1 MTFMSRALQR
11 LSVVG
16 DLESRVIE
24 RAGTFTEVICPRDM
38 TSARCEAWL
47 DWGDSRAANLSGALP
62 SGTWLRDGD
71 ADSDAFGGAIADYAH
86 RLSQWGLRL
95 GHFATPA
102 DASSFSEALEATML
116 AGLAAPALGV
126 SGGVPGGARVHPTAG
141 DVIPPLAE
149 AAPLYLDDHSGRK
162 ALTRHLLDAR
172 ARILNDTA
180 QRQLAAALNEIDSA
194 IHRAEGDFR
203 ASLKHNTALARAAG
217 RARRLGASDAMI
229 ARQIQLSDADNLADW
244 SAAQSPEPRAVRAC
258 AVIAERDRVAAGDP
272 FVVLAA
278 EAALE
283 AGHVHLVFDPRD
295 AEAIE
300 AQGFAARAAIN
311 AEAFFTANGFDV
323 EGFVDCVTLWSC
335 ALDIEAAVGFSANG
349 EDALRRHALRPVALT
364 LGGVAEALMAAGLG
378 LNDPAAIDYSAHLYA
393 LMEAAAVN
401 ASAQLAGR
409 LGAYDVSGL
418 EASSFESRG
427 FDRAQV
433 IDRLSGRL
441 YQITALKG
449 HTELKGHALELIQN
463 ALKLAKKTGLRNAQS
478 TALFEDAELALRLG
492 VTIADRFMNDLRAYL
507 ESDDGL
513 LVPTLKASVIR
524 GLQAVNADW
533 DSVRTYLLGYRE
545 LTNSPH
551 INTASLKS
559 KGLTDFELHRL
570 EETLPFAR
578 SLRDVVSRH
587 TLDVNFIRDI
597 WGLDEAELA
606 APELDLLAI
615 MGFTAD
621 QVDEAEA
628 YIFGH
633 GSLEALQGIDAAA
646 WALLVPPSLKAQLA
660 MRHAIEAFTD
670 APATAPF
677 AIAWDQGVTEAVK
690 LMSLAAGAGLRA
702 VSVTRPEPPAGFAL
716 DIPDFEDAPRPA
728 AAPAAYPVRE
738 TVANTPRIIE
748 KVIERD
754 RVRTK
759 LPDRRKGYI
768 QKAGVGGHKVYI
780 HTGEYEDGSLGEIFI
795 DMHKE
800 GAAFRS
806 LMNNF
811 AIAISIGLQ
820 YGVPLDEFVDA
831 YVFTRFEPAG
841 PVSGNDRVKSATSI
855 LDYIFRELAISYL
868 DRNDLS
874 NGDPEALNA
883 DGLGAGDS
891 APPEAMP
898 ASQLISKGFAR
909 GTSTNN
915 LVVVPFGARRRT
927 DGSVDVADEDE

>member
-47 DWGDSRAANLSGALP
+47 DWGDSRASLSGSLP
-62 SGTWLRDGD
+62 SGTWMRDGD
-71 ADSDAFGGAIADYAH
+71 ADSDAFGGAIADYTH

-95 GHFATPA
+95 GHFTTPA
-102 DASSFSEALEATML
+102 DASSFSESLEATML
-116 AGLAAPALGV
+116 AGLAAPAMALPAG
-126 SGGVPGGARVHPTAG
+126 SRIHPTAG
-141 DVIPPLAE
+141 DVVPPLAE
-149 AAPLYLDDHSGRK
+149 TAPLYLDDHSGRQ
-162 ALTRHLLDAR
+162 ALTRTLLDAR
-172 ARILNDTA
+172 TRLLGDAA
-180 QRQLAAALNEIDSA
+180 QRQLAVALNEIASA
-194 IHRAEGDFR
+194 IHRAEGDYR
-203 ASLKHNTALARAAG
+203 ASLKHNAALARAAA

-229 ARQIQLSDADNLADW
+229 ARQIQLSDSESPVDW
-244 SAAQSPEPRAVRAC
+244 STAQSPEPHITRPR

-272 FVVLAA
+272 FLVLAA
-278 EAALE
+278 ETAIE
-283 AGHVHLVFDPRD
+283 AGNVHLVFDPTD
-295 AEAIE
+295 AEAVE

-311 AEAFFTANGFDV
+311 AEAFFTADGFDV
-323 EGFVDCVTLWSC
+323 EGFIDCVTLWAC
-335 ALDIEAAVGFSANG
+335 ALDIEAAIGFSATA
-349 EDALRRHALRPVALT
+349 EDALRRNALRPVALT
-364 LGGVAEALMAAGLG
+364 LGGVAEALMAAGIG
-378 LNDPAAIDYSAHLYA
+378 LNDPATADYAAHLFA

-409 LGAYDVSGL
+409 LGSHDSSNL
-418 EASSFESRG
+418 ESTG
-427 FDRAQV
+427 FDRAQAV
-433 IDRLSGRL
+433 DRLSGRL

-478 TALFEDAELALRLG
+478 TALFEDPELALRLG
-492 VTIADRFMNDLRAYL
+492 VTVGDRFMADLRAFI
-507 ESDDGL
+507 ESDDGI
-513 LVPTLKASVIR
+513 LVPTLKGSVVR
-524 GLQAVNADW
+524 GLQAVQADW
-533 DSVRTYLLGYRE
+533 GAVRTYLLGHRE
-545 LTNSPH
+545 LTHSPH
-551 INTASLKS
+551 VNTTSLKAR
-559 KGLTDFELHRL
+559 GLTDFELHRL
-570 EETLPFAR
+570 EETLPFAQ
-578 SLRDVVSRH
+578 SLREVVSRH

-615 MGFTAD
+615 MGFTPE
-621 QVDEAEA
+621 QIDEAEA
-628 YIFGH
+628 HIFGH
-633 GSLEALQGIDAAA
+633 GSLDALHEIDANA
-646 WALLVPPSLKAQLA
+646 WRLLAPPSLKAQLL
-660 MRHAIEAFTD
+660 MRQAIEAFTD

-677 AIAWDQGVTEAVK
+677 TIGWDQGVVEAVK

-716 DIPDFEDAPRPA
+716 DIPEVDEAPKRPEPA
-728 AAPAAYPVRE
+728 PMREAAPLAAMGHG
-738 TVANTPRIIE
+738 ARIIE

-874 NGDPEALNA
+874 NADPDALNA

-891 APPEAMP
+891 APEEAMP

-927 DGSVDVADEDE
+927 EGGVGAVDEDE

>member
-16 DLESRVIE
+16 DLESRVVE
-24 RAGTFTEVICPRDM
+24 RAATFTEVICPRDM

-47 DWGDSRAANLSGALP
+47 DWGDSRAANLSAALP
-62 SGTWLRDGD
+62 SGTWMREGD

-86 RLSQWGLRL
+86 GLSQWGLRL

-116 AGLAAPALGV
+116 SGLAAPAMGLA
-126 SGGVPGGARVHPTAG
+126 SGARVHPTAG
-141 DVIPPLAE
+141 DVVP
-149 AAPLYLDDHSGRK
+149 AAPETTPLYLDDHGGRQ
-162 ALTRHLLDAR
+162 ALTRLLLDSR
-172 ARILNDTA
+172 ARVLNETA
-180 QRQLAAALNEIDSA
+180 QRQLAAALAEIDSA

-203 ASLKHNTALARAAG
+203 ASLKHNAALARAAA

-229 ARQIQLSDADNLADW
+229 ARQIQLSDADHLADW
-244 SAAQSPEPRAVRAC
+244 PAAQCPEPRLARPR
-258 AVIAERDRVAAGDP
+258 AVIAERDRAAAGDP
-272 FVVLAA
+272 FLVLAA

-283 AGHVHLVFDPRD
+283 AGQVHLVFDPND
-295 AEAIE
+295 AEAVE

-311 AEAFFTANGFDV
+311 AQAFFTADGFDV
-323 EGFVDCVTLWSC
+323 EAFIDCVTLWAC
-335 ALDIEAAVGFSANG
+335 ALDIEAAIGFSANG

-364 LGGVAEALMAAGLG
+364 LGGVPEALMAGGIG
-378 LNDPAAIDYSAHLYA
+378 LNDAAAIDYAAHLFA

-409 LGAYDVSGL
+409 LGAYDAGGV
-418 EASSFESRG
+418 EATG
-427 FDRAQV
+427 FDRVQV
-433 IDRLSGRL
+433 VDRLSGRL

-449 HTELKGHALELIQN
+449 AHQRRDLTELKGHALELIQN

-478 TALFEDAELALRLG
+478 TALFEDPELALRLG
-492 VTIADRFMNDLRAYL
+492 ASVGDRFLTELRAFI
-507 ESDDGL
+507 ESDDGA
-513 LVPTLKASVIR
+513 LVPTLNACVIK
-524 GLQAVNADW
+524 GLQAVDADW
-533 DSVRTYLLGYRE
+533 GTVRTYLLGHRE
-545 LTNSPH
+545 LTHSPH
-551 INTASLKS
+551 INAATLKS

-578 SLRDVVSRH
+578 SLGEVVSRH

-597 WGLDEAELA
+597 WGLDEAALA
-606 APELDLLAI
+606 KPELDLLAV
-615 MGFTAD
+615 MGFTAE
-621 QVDEAEA
+621 QVAEAEA

-633 GSLEALQGIDAAA
+633 HSLEALQDADPAA
-646 WALLVPPSLKAQLA
+646 WALLTPPSLKAQLA
-660 MRHAIEAFTD
+660 MRHAVESFTD

-702 VSVTRPEPPAGFAL
+702 VSVTRPEPPAGFGL
-716 DIPDFEDAPRPA
+716 DIPELEDAPKREPAPAQAREA
-728 AAPAAYPVRE
+728 AASAG
-738 TVANTPRIIE
+738 PRIVE
-748 KVIERD
+748 KVVERD

-806 LMNNF
+806 MMNNF

-820 YGVPLDEFVDA
+820 YGVPLEEFVEA

-841 PVSGNDRVKSATSI
+841 PVTGNDRVKSATSI
-855 LDYIFRELAISYL
+855 LDYVFRELAISYL
-868 DRNDLS
+868 DRDDLS
-874 NGDPEALNA
+874 NADPEALNA
-883 DGLGAGDS
+883 DGLGTGDT
-891 APPEAMP
+891 APHEAPENAMP

-915 LVVVPFGARRRT
+915 LVVVPFARRRSE
-927 DGSVDVADEDE
+927 GAAEAAEEDE

>member
-38 TSARCEAWL
+38 PSARCEAWL

-95 GHFATPA
+95 GHFTTPA

-126 SGGVPGGARVHPTAG
+126 SGGARVHPTAG

-149 AAPLYLDDHSGRK
+149 AAPLYLDDHSGRQ

-172 ARILNDTA
+172 ARVLNETA

-203 ASLKHNTALARAAG
+203 ASLKHNAALARAAG
-217 RARRLGASDAMI
+217 RARRLGASDTMI

-244 SAAQSPEPRAVRAC
+244 SAAQSPEPRAVRPC

-311 AEAFFTANGFDV
+311 AEAFFTAGGFDV
-323 EGFVDCVTLWSC
+323 EGFVDCVTLWAC
-335 ALDIEAAVGFSANG
+335 ALDVEAAVGFSASG

-364 LGGVAEALMAAGLG
+364 LGGVAEAMMAAGLG
-378 LNDPAAIDYSAHLYA
+378 LNDPAAIDYAAHLFA

-409 LGAYDVSGL
+409 LGAYDISGL
-418 EASSFESRG
+418 DAPS
-427 FDRAQV
+427 FDRALA

-449 HTELKGHALELIQN
+449 HTDLKGHALELIQN

-478 TALFEDAELALRLG
+478 TGLFEDAELALRLG
-492 VTIADRFMNDLRAYL
+492 VTIGDRFMTDLRAYL
-507 ESDDGL
+507 ESDDGV

-533 DSVRTYLLGYRE
+533 GMVRIYLLGHRE

-551 INTASLKS
+551 INATTLKS

-615 MGFTAD
+615 MGFTPE
-621 QVDEAEA
+621 QIDEAEA

-633 GSLEALQGIDAAA
+633 GSLEALQDVDATA

-677 AIAWDQGVTEAVK
+677 GVAWDQGVLEAVK

-716 DIPDFEDAPRPA
+716 DIPDLEDAPKREPTA
-728 AAPAAYPVRE
+728 AASYPVRE

-883 DGLGAGDS
+883 DGLGAGDNVPTE
-891 APPEAMP
+891 APYNAMP

-927 DGSVDVADEDE
+927 EGATDIADEDE

>member
-47 DWGDSRAANLSGALP
+47 DWGDSRAALLSGSLP
-62 SGTWLRDGD
+62 SGTWMRDGD

-95 GHFATPA
+95 GHFASPA

-116 AGLAAPALGV
+116 SGLAAPAMTL
-126 SGGVPGGARVHPTAG
+126 SSGARVHPTAG
-141 DVIPPLAE
+141 DVVPAAPE
-149 AAPLYLDDHSGRK
+149 TAPLYLDDHSGRQ
-162 ALTRHLLDAR
+162 ALTRLLLDAR
-172 ARILNDTA
+172 ARQLSDTA
-180 QRQLAAALNEIDSA
+180 QQQLASALNEIDSA
-194 IHRAEGDFR
+194 IHRAEGDYR
-203 ASLKHNTALARAAG
+203 ASLRHNAALARAAA

-229 ARQIQLSDADNLADW
+229 ARQIQLSDGDNLADW
-244 SAAQSPEPRAVRAC
+244 SAHPSPEPHILRPR

-272 FVVLAA
+272 FLVLAA
-278 EAALE
+278 EATLE
-283 AGHVHLVFDPRD
+283 AGAVHLVFNPND
-295 AEAIE
+295 AEAVE
-300 AQGFAARAAIN
+300 AQGFAARAALN
-311 AEAFFTANGFDV
+311 AEAFFTAANGFDV
-323 EGFVDCVTLWSC
+323 EGFIDCVTLWTC
-335 ALDIEAAVGFSANG
+335 ALDIEAAIGFSANG
-349 EDALRRHALRPVALT
+349 EDALRRTALRPVALT
-364 LGGVAEALMAAGLG
+364 LGGVAEALMAGGIG
-378 LNDPAAIDYSAHLYA
+378 LNDAAAADYAAHLFA

-409 LGAYDVSGL
+409 LGAYDATSV
-418 EASSFESRG
+418 EATG
-427 FDRAQV
+427 FDRAQAV
-433 IDRLSGRL
+433 DRLSGRL

-449 HTELKGHALELIQN
+449 HTELKGQALELIQN

-478 TALFEDAELALRLG
+478 TALFEDAELSLRLG
-492 VTIADRFMNDLRAYL
+492 VTVGDRFMSELRAFI
-507 ESDDGL
+507 ESDDGV
-513 LVPTLKASVIR
+513 LVPTLKSSVIK
-524 GLQAVNADW
+524 GLQAVSNDW
-533 DSVRTYLLGYRE
+533 GAVRTYLLGHRE
-545 LTNSPH
+545 LTHSPH
-551 INTASLKS
+551 VNVSSLKS

-570 EETLPFAR
+570 EENLPFAR

-606 APELDLLAI
+606 APELDLLTI
-615 MGFTAD
+615 MGFSHEQIA
-621 QVDEAEA
+621 EAEA

-633 GSLEALQGIDAAA
+633 GSLEALQAIDPNA
-646 WALLVPPSLKAQLA
+646 WTLLSPPSLKAQLV
-660 MRHAIEAFTD
+660 MRQAVEAFID
-670 APATAPF
+670 APSTAPF

-702 VSVTRPEPPAGFAL
+702 VSITRPEPPAGFAL
-716 DIPDFEDAPRPA
+716 DIPELDEAPRRPEP
-728 AAPAAYPVRE
+728 APAPVQVRE
-738 TVANTPRIIE
+738 AMSGPRIIE

-841 PVSGNDRVKSATSI
+841 PVTGNDRVKSATSI

-868 DRNDLS
+868 ERGDLS
-874 NGDPEALNA
+874 NADPDALNA

-898 ASQLISKGFAR
+898 ASQLISKGFTR

-915 LVVVPFGARRRT
+915 LVVVPFAPRRRSEVVGGAT
-927 DGSVDVADEDE
+927 EEDE

>member
-47 DWGDSRAANLSGALP
+47 DWGDSLSRNLAGTLP

-95 GHFATPA
+95 GHFTTPA

-116 AGLAAPALGV
+116 SGLAAPALGV
-126 SGGVPGGARVHPTAG
+126 SSGSRVHPTAG
-141 DVIPPLAE
+141 DIIPPVPE
-149 AAPLYLDDHSGRK
+149 TAPLYLDDHSGRQ

-172 ARILNDTA
+172 ARVLGETA

-194 IHRAEGDFR
+194 IHRAEGDYR

-229 ARQIQLSDADNLADW
+229 ARQIQLADADNLADW
-244 SAAQSPEPRAVRAC
+244 SAAQTPEPHVSRVC

-283 AGHVHLVFDPRD
+283 AGGVHLVFDPRD

-300 AQGFAARAAIN
+300 AQGFAARAAVN
-311 AEAFFTANGFDV
+311 VEAFFTATGFDV

-335 ALDIEAAVGFSANG
+335 ALDIEAAVGFSASG

-364 LGGVAEALMAAGLG
+364 LGGVAEAMMGAGIG
-378 LNDPAAIDYSAHLYA
+378 MGDPAAIDYASHLYA

-409 LGAYDVSGL
+409 LGAH
-418 EASSFESRG
+418 EANGPDGGAFGVKSL
-427 FDRAQV
+427 DRAQT
-433 IDRLSGRL
+433 IDRLSARL

-478 TALFEDAELALRLG
+478 TALFDDPELALRLG
-492 VTIADRFMNDLRAYL
+492 VTIGDRFMLDLRAWL

-533 DSVRTYLLGYRE
+533 GLVRTYLLGYRE
-545 LTNSPH
+545 LTHSPH

-587 TLDVNFIRDI
+587 TLDINFIRDI
-597 WGLDEAELA
+597 WGLDEAQLA

-615 MGFTAD
+615 MGFTT
-621 QVDEAEA
+621 QQIDEAEA

-633 GSLEALQGIDAAA
+633 GSLEALQSQDFAA
-646 WALLVPPSLKAQLA
+646 WSLLVPPSLKTQLV
-660 MRHAIEAFTD
+660 MRQAIEAFTD

-677 AIAWDQGVTEAVK
+677 AIGWDQGVTEAVK
-690 LMSLAAGAGLRA
+690 LISLAAGAGLRA
-702 VSVTRPEPPAGFAL
+702 VSVIRPEPPAGFAL
-716 DIPDFEDAPRPA
+716 DIPDLEDAPRRPDA
-728 AAPAAYPVRE
+728 AAAAMPIRE
-738 TVANTPRIIE
+738 TVSIGAPRIIE

-820 YGVPLDEFVDA
+820 YGVPLEEFVDA

-868 DRNDLS
+868 ERNDLS
-874 NGDPEALNA
+874 NADPDALNA

-891 APPEAMP
+891 APQEAMP

-915 LVVVPFGARRRT
+915 LVVVPFGTRRRSE
-927 DGSVDVADEDE
+927 GAVDVADEDEQ

>member
-24 RAGTFTEVICPRDM
+24 RTGTFTEVICPRDM

-47 DWGDSRAANLSGALP
+47 DWGDSRTTLLSGSLP
-62 SGTWLRDGD
+62 SGTWVREGD

-95 GHFATPA
+95 GHFTTPA

-116 AGLAAPALGV
+116 SSLAAPAMALP
-126 SGGVPGGARVHPTAG
+126 SGARVHPTAG
-141 DVIPPLAE
+141 DVVPAAPE
-149 AAPLYLDDHSGRK
+149 TAPLYLDDHSGRQ
-162 ALTRHLLDAR
+162 ALTRLLLDAR
-172 ARILNDTA
+172 ARLLSDTA
-180 QRQLAAALNEIDSA
+180 QRQLASALNEIDSA
-194 IHRAEGDFR
+194 IHRAEGDYR
-203 ASLKHNTALARAAG
+203 ASLRHNAALARAAA
-217 RARRLGASDAMI
+217 RARRLGASDSMI
-229 ARQIQLSDADNLADW
+229 ARQIQLSDGDNLADW
-244 SAAQSPEPRAVRAC
+244 SAAHTSGNLAPEPHILRPR

-272 FVVLAA
+272 FLVLAA

-283 AGHVHLVFDPRD
+283 AGAVHLVFNPND
-295 AEAIE
+295 AEAVE

-311 AEAFFTANGFDV
+311 AEAFFTTSGFDV
-323 EGFVDCVTLWSC
+323 EGFIDCVTLWAC
-335 ALDIEAAVGFSANG
+335 AMDIEAAIGFSANG
-349 EDALRRHALRPVALT
+349 EDALRRTALRPVALT
-364 LGGVAEALMAAGLG
+364 LGGVAEALMAGG
-378 LNDPAAIDYSAHLYA
+378 IGMGDAAAADYAAHLFA

-409 LGAYDVSGL
+409 LGAYDASGV
-418 EASSFESRG
+418 EATG
-427 FDRAQV
+427 FDRAQSV
-433 IDRLSGRL
+433 DRLSGRL

-449 HTELKGHALELIQN
+449 TNQRRDLAELKGHALELIQN

-478 TALFEDAELALRLG
+478 TALFDDAELSLRLG
-492 VTIADRFMNDLRAYL
+492 VTVGDRYITELRAFI
-507 ESDDGL
+507 ESDDGV
-513 LVPTLKASVIR
+513 LVPTLKSSIIK
-524 GLQAVNADW
+524 GLQAINANW
-533 DSVRTYLLGYRE
+533 GTVRTYLLGHRE
-545 LTNSPH
+545 LTHSPH
-551 INTASLKS
+551 INVASLKS
-559 KGLTDFELHRL
+559 RGLTDFELHRL
-570 EETLPFAR
+570 EENLPFAR
-578 SLRDVVSRH
+578 SLRDVVSRQ

-606 APELDLLAI
+606 APELDLLTI
-615 MGFTAD
+615 MGFTAE
-621 QVDEAEA
+621 QIAEAEA

-633 GSLEALQGIDAAA
+633 GSLDALQAIDPAA
-646 WALLVPPSLKAQLA
+646 WAMLAPPSLKAQLILRQA
-660 MRHAIEAFTD
+660 VEAFTD
-670 APATAPF
+670 APATAPL

-690 LMSLAAGAGLRA
+690 LMSLAAGANLRA
-702 VSVTRPEPPAGFAL
+702 VSITRPEPPAGFAL
-716 DIPDFEDAPRPA
+716 DIPDLEDAPKRDAAPAREA
-728 AAPAAYPVRE
+728 AAPA
-738 TVANTPRIIE
+738 PRIVE
-748 KVIERD
+748 KVVERD

-811 AIAISIGLQ
+811 AISISIGLQ

-841 PVSGNDRVKSATSI
+841 PVTGNDRVRSATSI

-868 DRNDLS
+868 ERNDLS
-874 NGDPEALNA
+874 NADPDALNA
-883 DGLGAGDS
+883 DGLGDGDS

-898 ASQLISKGFAR
+898 ASQLISKGFTR
-909 GTSTNN
+909 GTSANN
-915 LVVVPFGARRRT
+915 LVVVPFAPRRR
-927 DGSVDVADEDE
+927 SEVAGGTMDEDE

>member
-38 TSARCEAWL
+38 ASARCEAWL
-47 DWGDSRAANLSGALP
+47 DWGDSRATLLSGGLP
-62 SGTWLRDGD
+62 SGTWVRDGD

-95 GHFATPA
+95 GHFTTPA

-116 AGLAAPALGV
+116 ASLAAPAMAL
-126 SGGVPGGARVHPTAG
+126 SSGARVHPTAG
-141 DVIPPLAE
+141 DVVPAVPE
-149 AAPLYLDDHSGRK
+149 TTPLYLDDHSGRQT
-162 ALTRHLLDAR
+162 LTRLLLDAR
-172 ARILNDTA
+172 ARLLSDTA
-180 QRQLAAALNEIDSA
+180 QRQLAGALNEIDSA
-194 IHRAEGDFR
+194 IHRAEGDYR
-203 ASLKHNTALARAAG
+203 SSLRHNSALARAAA

-229 ARQIQLSDADNLADW
+229 ARQIQLSDGDNLADW
-244 SAAQSPEPRAVRAC
+244 SAAQSPEPHIVRPR

-272 FVVLAA
+272 FLVLAA

-283 AGHVHLVFDPRD
+283 AGAVHLVFNPND
-295 AEAIE
+295 AEAVE

-311 AEAFFTANGFDV
+311 AEAFFTGRGEGRGGFDV
-323 EGFVDCVTLWSC
+323 EGFIDCVTLWAC
-335 ALDIEAAVGFSANG
+335 AMDIEAAIGFSANG
-349 EDALRRHALRPVALT
+349 EDALRRTALRPVALT
-364 LGGVAEALMAAGLG
+364 LGGVTEALMASGIG
-378 LNDPAAIDYSAHLYA
+378 MGDAAAADYAAHLFA

-409 LGAYDVSGL
+409 LGAYESSGL
-418 EASSFESRG
+418 EATG
-427 FDRAQV
+427 FDRAQAV
-433 IDRLSGRL
+433 DRLSGRL

-449 HTELKGHALELIQN
+449 HSELKSHALELIQN

-478 TALFEDAELALRLG
+478 TALFEDAELSLRLG
-492 VTIADRFMNDLRAYL
+492 VTVGDRHMAQLRAFI
-507 ESDDGL
+507 ESDDGI
-513 LVPTLKASVIR
+513 LVPTLKGSVIR
-524 GLQAVNADW
+524 GLQAINADW
-533 DSVRTYLLGYRE
+533 GFVRTYLLGHRE
-545 LTNSPH
+545 LTHSPH
-551 INTASLKS
+551 INVSSLKS

-570 EETLPFAR
+570 EENLPFAR
-578 SLRDVVSRH
+578 SLRDVVSRQ

-606 APELDLLAI
+606 APELDLLTI
-615 MGFTAD
+615 MGFTSEQIA
-621 QVDEAEA
+621 EAEA

-633 GSLEALQGIDAAA
+633 GSLDALQGVDPAA
-646 WALLVPPSLKAQLA
+646 WALLAPPSLKAQLVLRQA
-660 MRHAIEAFTD
+660 VEAFTD

-690 LMSLAAGAGLRA
+690 LMSLAAGANLRA
-702 VSVTRPEPPAGFAL
+702 VSITRPEPPAGFVL
-716 DIPDFEDAPRPA
+716 DIPELEDAPKRPEPA
-728 AAPAAYPVRE
+728 PAPAARE
-738 TVANTPRIIE
+738 AMSGPRIIE

-841 PVSGNDRVKSATSI
+841 PVTGNDRVRSATSI

-868 DRNDLS
+868 ERNDLS
-874 NGDPEALNA
+874 NADPDALNA

-898 ASQLISKGFAR
+898 ASQLISKGFTR
-909 GTSTNN
+909 GTSANN
-915 LVVVPFGARRRT
+915 LVVVPFAPRRRT
-927 DGSVDVADEDE
+927 EGAGGSVDEDE

>member
-38 TSARCEAWL
+38 PSARCEAWL
-47 DWGDSRAANLSGALP
+47 DWGDSRAANLSGGLP
-62 SGTWLRDGD
+62 SGTWLREGD

-95 GHFATPA
+95 GHFTTPA

-116 AGLAAPALGV
+116 AGLAAPAMGLS
-126 SGGVPGGARVHPTAG
+126 SGSRVHPTAG
-141 DVIPPLAE
+141 DIVPAPTE
-149 AAPLYLDDHSGRK
+149 AASLYLDDHSGRQ
-162 ALTRHLLDAR
+162 ALTRLLLDAR
-172 ARILNDTA
+172 ARLLSDTA
-180 QRQLAAALNEIDSA
+180 QRQLADALNEIDSA
-194 IHRAEGDFR
+194 IHRAEGDYR
-203 ASLKHNTALARAAG
+203 ASLKHNAALARAAA
-217 RARRLGASDAMI
+217 RARRLGAPDAMI
-229 ARQIQLSDADNLADW
+229 ARQIQLSNGDNLADW
-244 SAAQSPEPRAVRAC
+244 SAAASPEPRSARPR

-272 FVVLAA
+272 FLVLAA

-283 AGHVHLVFDPRD
+283 AGAVHLVFDPND
-295 AEAIE
+295 AEAVE
-300 AQGFAARAAIN
+300 AQGFAARAALN
-311 AEAFFTANGFDV
+311 AEAFFTADGFDV
-323 EGFVDCVTLWSC
+323 EGFIDCVTLWAC
-335 ALDIEAAVGFSANG
+335 ALDIEAAIGFSASG
-349 EDALRRHALRPVALT
+349 EDALRRSALRPVALT
-364 LGGVAEALMAAGLG
+364 LGGVAEALMAAGIG
-378 LNDPAAIDYSAHLYA
+378 MGDAAAADYAAHLFA

-409 LGAYDVSGL
+409 LGAYEASGL
-418 EASSFESRG
+418 EATG
-427 FDRAQV
+427 FDRAQAV
-433 IDRLSGRL
+433 DRLSARL

-449 HTELKGHALELIQN
+449 HTDLKGHALELIQN

-478 TALFEDAELALRLG
+478 TALFEDEELALRLG
-492 VTIADRFMNDLRAYL
+492 VTIGDRFMADLRAFI
-507 ESDDGL
+507 ESDDGI
-513 LVPTLKASVIR
+513 LVPTLKGSVIK

-533 DSVRTYLLGYRE
+533 GAVRTYLLGHRE
-545 LTNSPH
+545 LTQSPH
-551 INTASLKS
+551 VNIASLKS

-570 EETLPFAR
+570 EEILPFAR

-606 APELDLLAI
+606 APELDLLTI
-615 MGFTAD
+615 MGFTGE
-621 QVDEAEA
+621 QIHEAEA

-633 GSLEALQGIDAAA
+633 ASLEALQGVDAAA
-646 WALLVPPSLKAQLA
+646 WVLLTPPSLKAQFL

-690 LMSLAAGAGLRA
+690 LMSLAASAGLRA
-702 VSVTRPEPPAGFAL
+702 VSVTRPEPPAGFSL
-716 DIPDFEDAPRPA
+716 DIPDIEDAPRRTDFGRAEPA
-728 AAPAAYPVRE
+728 PPRE
-738 TVANTPRIIE
+738 ASGSGPRIIE
-748 KVIERD
+748 KVVERD

-811 AIAISIGLQ
+811 AISISIGLQ

-841 PVSGNDRVKSATSI
+841 PVTGNDRVKSATSI

-868 DRNDLS
+868 DRDDLS
-874 NGDPEALNA
+874 NADPDALNA
-883 DGLGAGDS
+883 DGLGAGHAKYGDT
-891 APPEAMP
+891 APQEAPYNAMP

-915 LVVVPFGARRRT
+915 LVVVPFGGRRRSE
-927 DGSVDVADEDE
+927 GAADDEE

>member
-11 LSVVG
+11 LSVVR
-16 DLESRVIE
+16 DLESRVVE
-24 RAGTFTEVICPRDM
+24 RSGTFTEVICPRDM

-102 DASSFSEALEATML
+102 DASSFSESLEATML

-126 SGGVPGGARVHPTAG
+126 SGGARVHPTAG

-149 AAPLYLDDHSGRK
+149 AAPLYLDDHSGRQ

-172 ARILNDTA
+172 ARLLNETA

-203 ASLKHNTALARAAG
+203 ASLKHNAALARAAA

-244 SAAQSPEPRAVRAC
+244 SAAQSPEPRAVRPC

-311 AEAFFTANGFDV
+311 AEAFFTATGFDV
-323 EGFVDCVTLWSC
+323 EGFIDCVTLWTC
-335 ALDIEAAVGFSANG
+335 ALDIEAAVGFSATG
-349 EDALRRHALRPVALT
+349 EDALRRHALRPIALT

-393 LMEAAAVN
+393 LMEAASVN

-409 LGAYDVSGL
+409 LGAYDISGL
-418 EASSFESRG
+418 EASSF
-427 FDRAQV
+427 DRAQA

-478 TALFEDAELALRLG
+478 TALFDDDELALRLG
-492 VTIADRFMNDLRAYL
+492 VTVGDRFMIDLRAYL

-513 LVPTLKASVIR
+513 LVPTLKGSVIR
-524 GLQAVNADW
+524 GLQAVSADW
-533 DSVRTYLLGYRE
+533 GSVRTYLLGHRE
-545 LTNSPH
+545 LLNSPH
-551 INTASLKS
+551 INTQSLKS

-578 SLRDVVSRH
+578 SLREVISRH

-615 MGFTAD
+615 MGFSAG
-621 QVDEAEA
+621 QIAEAEA

-633 GSLEALQGIDAAA
+633 GSLEALQDIDAAA
-646 WALLVPPSLKAQLA
+646 WTLLVPPSLKAQLA

-702 VSVTRPEPPAGFAL
+702 VSVTRPEPPAGFTL
-716 DIPDFEDAPRPA
+716 DIPDLEETSKPTATAP
-728 AAPAAYPVRE
+728 AYPVRE
-738 TVANTPRIIE
+738 TVTNAPRIIE

-927 DGSVDVADEDE
+927 EGSVDVADDEE